1 MTEVSTSG
9 FWYSEPFS
17 DGRGAE
23 CSRDETSERN
33 FGLKQLR
40 TGALPYTHGGFCPAH
55 LVVEMPDLT
64 SPSPSISTLD
74 ID

>member
-1 MTEVSTSG
+1 MAEVSTTG

-23 CSRDETSERN
+23 CSRGETSERN
-33 FGLKQLR
+33 FGLKQLGTGLCYIR
-40 TGALPYTHGGFCPAH
+40 TVDLSRAFG
-55 LVVEMPDLT
+55 VEMPHLT

-74 ID
+74 TG